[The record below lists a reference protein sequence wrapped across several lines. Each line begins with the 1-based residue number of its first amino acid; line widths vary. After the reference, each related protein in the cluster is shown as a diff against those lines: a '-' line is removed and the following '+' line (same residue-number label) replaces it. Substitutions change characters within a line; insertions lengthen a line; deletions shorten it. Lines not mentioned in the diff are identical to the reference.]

1 MGKKVNPIGLRIG
14 ITNTWKSKWFG
25 GKKEYIENLR
35 QDIELREAISKKWK
49 SAAIAEVE
57 IERSTAMIKVI
68 VKTARPGV
76 LIGRGGSGVEDMQSY
91 VKNNFFKQKKVA
103 LKIEIKEVKNFEEN
117 ASLIAQ
123 NIAEQLEKRTP
134 FRRAM
139 KSMLDQVS
147 KNSGIKGIKVEM
159 AGRLGGAEM
168 ARREWSSKG
177 TLPLHTLRANIDF
190 ARATAYTTYGTLGVK
205 VWLYKGEVFNKENK
219 K

>member
-25 GKKEYIENLR
+25 GKKEYKDNLR
-35 QDIELREAISKKWK
+35 QDIELRQAICKKWK

-76 LIGRGGSGVEDMQSY
+76 LIGRGGSGVEDMQTY
-91 VKNNFFKQKKVA
+91 VKNNFFKQKKIA
-103 LKIEIKEVKNFEEN
+103 LKIEVQEVKNFEEN

-123 NIAEQLEKRTP
+123 NIAEQLEKRIP

-147 KNSGIKGIKVEM
+147 KNTAIKGIKIEM
-159 AGRLGGAEM
+159 SGRLGGAEM
-168 ARREWSSKG
+168 ARREWSNKG

-190 ARATAYTTYGTLGVK
+190 ARATAFTTYGTLGVK
-205 VWLYKGEVFNKENK
+205 VWLYKGEVFNKK
-219 K
+219 

>member
-1 MGKKVNPIGLRIG
+1 MGKKVNPVGLRIG

-25 GKKEYIENLR
+25 GKKEYKSNLK
-35 QDIELREAISKKWK
+35 QDIELREAICKKWK
-49 SAAIAEVE
+49 AAAIAEVE
-57 IERSTAMIKVI
+57 IERSAAMIKII

-76 LIGRGGSGVEDMQSY
+76 LIGRGGSGVEDMQKY
-91 VKNNFFKQKKVA
+91 IKDNFFKQKKTT
-103 LKIEIKEVKNFEEN
+103 LKVEIQEVKNFEED

-123 NIAEQLEKRTP
+123 NIAEQLEKRIP

-147 KNSGIKGIKVEM
+147 KNTAIKGIKVEM
-159 AGRLGGAEM
+159 SGRLGGAEM

-190 ARATAYTTYGTLGVK
+190 SRATAFTTYGTLGVK
-205 VWLYKGEVFNKENK
+205 VWLYKGEVFDK